1 MLEKGKQ
8 KAMRTSFRCVRSAD
22 AGFTAWAERLS
33 ITQSTGLGGERTQS
47 GQASAVNV
55 AAACVLARRALPT
68 EFFVPLPRFGIESTF
83 ERAQS

>member
-1 MLEKGKQ
+1 MAALVVLRYDYARDDESGYP
-8 KAMRTSFRCVRSAD
+8 RFNRNVP
-22 AGFTAWAERLS
+22 
-33 ITQSTGLGGERTQS
+33 ITQSTGLSGERTQS
-47 GQASAVNV
+47 RQVAAVNV